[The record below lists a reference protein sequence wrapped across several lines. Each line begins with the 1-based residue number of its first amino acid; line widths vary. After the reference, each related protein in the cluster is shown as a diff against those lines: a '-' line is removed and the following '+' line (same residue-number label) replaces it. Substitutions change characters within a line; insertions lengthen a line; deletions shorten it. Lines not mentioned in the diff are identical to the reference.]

1 VFKEAPSYRVGY
13 DGVGVYARV
22 LAYTTKGNPH
32 MNLVNGVNRQT
43 DAVAR
48 CGVAAGFIH
57 AGQYEAARDALGEF
71 WQGIGQRPELKGL
84 KPLAAAEVLLQCG
97 SLSGWLGSVRQI
109 PDAQERA
116 KDLLSEALRKFRSQ
130 GQKSKVCEAQY
141 ELGMCYFRLGG
152 YDDARVV
159 LGEALAELRDED
171 AELKAKTLIRRTL
184 VEVWTGRYHEALD
197 ILKEAQPFFEGVN
210 DAIKGRWHGQMA
222 LVLRR
227 MATAE
232 GRADFADR
240 AIIEYTAAAYHLER
254 AGHERYCAVALNNL
268 AFLLYKLGRYSES
281 HENLDR
287 AVQLVKR
294 LKDDGLLAQVNETRA
309 RVLVA
314 EKKYREAD
322 RAITESI
329 QTLEKGEERA
339 LLSDALTIQGV
350 VWANMGLDD
359 DSIRVLRESLK
370 VAIDSGAT
378 SNAAH
383 AALALIE
390 EHGGRLPEY
399 ELYRV
404 YRTTDALLK
413 DTQDAEDVARLRAC
427 ARIVMKRLTGR
438 ELDDPTFTLKKA
450 VLTYEARLIE
460 ETLRLEQGSVTRAA
474 KRLGISYQTLGE
486 ILRARHQSLL
496 SLRTA
501 LKPRRHSIIPSPNK
515 PARRPKAKRPQTVTI
530 LHAEDNE
537 AVANVVKDTL
547 ESKGWKVKTCA
558 DGITALRKLASKV
571 RYDLLLLDNDLPGV
585 NGLELT
591 RTTRKLAHR
600 RRTPIIM
607 FSASEVET
615 EAWKA
620 GVDAFLR
627 KPQEIGNLI
636 AMATRLLSKG
646 K

>member
-1 VFKEAPSYRVGY
+1 MNLM
-13 DGVGVYARV
+13 DGVS
-22 LAYTTKGNPH
+22 
-32 MNLVNGVNRQT
+32 MQT
-43 DAVAR
+43 DAVTR
-48 CGVAAGFIH
+48 CGVAAGLIH
-57 AGQYEAARDALGEF
+57 AGQYEEARDALGEL
-71 WQGIGQRPELKGL
+71 WQGIGNRPALKGL

-97 SLSGWLGSVRQI
+97 VLSGWLGSVGQI
-109 PDAQERA
+109 PDAQEQA
-116 KDLLSEALRKFRSQ
+116 KDLLSEAQRTFESQ
-130 GQKSKVCEAQY
+130 GQKAKVSECQH
-141 ELGMCYFRLGG
+141 ELGMCYFRLGA

-159 LGEALAELRDED
+159 LDEAAKGARDD
-171 AELKAKTLIRRTL
+171 ELKAKVLIRRTF
-184 VEVWTGRYHEALD
+184 VEVWTGRYHDGLA
-197 ILKEAQPFFEGVN
+197 ILKEAQPFFEGVD
-210 DAIKGRWHGQMA
+210 DALKGRWHGQLA
-222 LVLRR
+222 LIYRR
-227 MATAE
+227 LAVAE
-232 GRADFADR
+232 LRADYADS
-240 AIIEYTAAAYHLER
+240 AIIEFTAAIYHLER

-268 AFLLYKLGRYSES
+268 AFLFYTLGRYPEA

-287 AVQLVKR
+287 AIEILKR
-294 LKDDGLLAQVNETRA
+294 LNDDGLLAQVNETRA
-309 RVLVA
+309 RVFLA

-322 RAITESI
+322 RAIIESI
-329 QTLEKGEERA
+329 QTLEKGGERA

-359 DSIRVLRESLK
+359 DSLKVLRESLK

-383 AALALIE
+383 AALTLIE

-404 YRTTDALLK
+404 YRTTDDLLK
-413 DTQDAEDVARLRAC
+413 DTQDTEDVARLRAC
-427 ARIVMKRLTGR
+427 ARIVTARLNGPEPGT
-438 ELDDPTFTLKKA
+438 PTFSLKKA

-460 ETLRLEQGSVTRAA
+460 ETLRLEQGSVTKAA

-486 ILRARHQSLL
+486 ILRARHKNLL
-496 SLRTA
+496 PLRTA
-501 LKPRRHSIIPSPNK
+501 LKKRWHSIIRVPNK

-537 AVANVVKDTL
+537 AVASVVKDTL

-585 NGLELT
+585 TGLELT

-607 FSASEVET
+607 FSASDVET

-627 KPQEIGNLI
+627 KPQDIDNLT